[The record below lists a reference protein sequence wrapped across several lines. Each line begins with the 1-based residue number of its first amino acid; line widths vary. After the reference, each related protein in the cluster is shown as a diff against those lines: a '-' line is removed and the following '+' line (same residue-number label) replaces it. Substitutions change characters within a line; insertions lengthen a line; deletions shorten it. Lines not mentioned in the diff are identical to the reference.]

1 VSAATDLTLDPNAER
16 VDVPAGPTGQRF
28 ALMRFVIRRDPI
40 ACFLVGVFLIAAI
53 FAPLLA
59 PYPPSAIDLT
69 STVEAPTTEHLLGTD
84 QFGRDLLSRILH
96 AARVAGGAALMV
108 VAVGAIVG
116 TTLGTLAGGFGGLL
130 DLVVSRVIEI
140 VQGFPVILLAIAI
153 VAITQPSLTN
163 AMFAVGIAAIPDFA
177 RVARGITF
185 QLRGREFVEAA
196 RSAGASE
203 LRILATEILPNMLGP
218 LIVIASFL
226 AAQAV
231 MYESALSFLGLG
243 VQPPTPSYGGML
255 SEAKGY
261 LDQQPLFAL
270 FPGIAMAAVIL
281 GLNLLGDALSDYYDR
296 GSQ

>member
-1 VSAATDLTLDPNAER
+1 VSATTKFTLEPNAER
-16 VDVPAGPTGQRF
+16 VRVPAGPTGQRF
-28 ALMRFVIRRDPI
+28 ALMRFLVRRDPI
-40 ACFLVGVFLIAAI
+40 ACFLVGAFLIAAI
-53 FAPLLA
+53 VAPLLA

-69 STVEAPTTEHLLGTD
+69 STVEAPTAKHLLGTD
-84 QFGRDLLSRILH
+84 QFGRDLLSRILY

-116 TTLGTLAGGFGGLL
+116 TTLGMLAGGFGGLL
-130 DLVVSRVIEI
+130 DLVVSRVIEV

-177 RVARGITF
+177 RVSRGITL

-261 LDQQPLFAL
+261 LYQQPLFAL

-296 GSQ
+296 GSR